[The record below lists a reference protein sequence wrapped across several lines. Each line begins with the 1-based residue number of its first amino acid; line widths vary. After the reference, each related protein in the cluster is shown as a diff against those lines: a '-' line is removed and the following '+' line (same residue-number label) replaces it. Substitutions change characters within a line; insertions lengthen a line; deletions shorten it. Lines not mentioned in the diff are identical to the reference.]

1 VGGGRLG
8 NGSLKLLSFNGW
20 LIIINVAVFILG
32 VVLSGHGVPV
42 YRNSLVRADVPAGPT
57 AIAEQSWVR
66 VRGTDQYQP
75 LTKGMSLSVRDEVRH
90 PVVLVQTGEQIG
102 WAIYQVMDPL
112 NAFGHFSTYEG
123 FRRLEVWRLVT
134 FQFLHSGFIHL
145 FMNMFGLWLFGGT
158 VERHLGFKKYAAFYL
173 VCGIFGGL
181 LYLLLNMLGNMLTGV
196 RIPGLLFND
205 TTMPLVGASAGVFG
219 VIVACAYIEPR
230 QQVFL
235 MFIPVGIPLPIF
247 AYGYVLFSLINLL
260 TGGSNAGG
268 DAAHVGGAIAG
279 YYFIRHSHLLRD
291 FFDVFGDSRATGG
304 KRAARKAARSARKG
318 GPPEAEV
325 DRVLAKVN
333 KEGLGSLN
341 DTERKVLE
349 ADTDRRRKERT

>member
-1 VGGGRLG
+1 
-8 NGSLKLLSFNGW
+8 
-20 LIIINVAVFILG
+20 
-32 VVLSGHGVPV
+32 
-42 YRNSLVRADVPAGPT
+42 
-57 AIAEQSWVR
+57 
-66 VRGTDQYQP
+66 
-75 LTKGMSLSVRDEVRH
+75 
-90 PVVLVQTGEQIG
+90 
-102 WAIYQVMDPL
+102 
-112 NAFGHFSTYEG
+112 
-123 FRRLEVWRLVT
+123 
-134 FQFLHSGFIHL
+134 
-145 FMNMFGLWLFGGT
+145 
-158 VERHLGFKKYAAFYL
+158 
-173 VCGIFGGL
+173 
-181 LYLLLNMLGNMLTGV
+181 MLTGV